1 MAINYNPK
9 IITDNLVLCLD
20 AANPKSYPG
29 SGTTWTDLSG
39 RGNTGTLVNGVG
51 YSSANKGSLVF
62 DGVDDYVTYNL
73 ANPYAETVIVW
84 AKSVTTTWNK
94 DGWIS
99 SSRQANGHIIHPN
112 NYYGAT
118 RDIEF
123 YVLSS
128 SVTFTQIG
136 RITTLSDITIPH
148 MYVYTTNGS
157 NEHKV
162 YIDGTLMITNTTSIT
177 RTTTPSPVS
186 TWIGSDQQGGRN
198 GQGNVYNY
206 FRYNRALSA
215 SEISQNYN
223 ATKSRYGL

>member
-1 MAINYNPK
+1 MAISYNPT
-9 IITDNLVLCLD
+9 IIRDNLVLCLD
-20 AANPKSYPG
+20 AANRKSYPTT
-29 SGTTWTDLSG
+29 GTTWTDLSG
-39 RGNTGTLVNGVG
+39 LGNTGTLVNGVG
-51 YSSANKGSLVF
+51 YVGTNGGALSF

-157 NEHKV
+157 NEHKA

-177 RTTTPSPVS
+177 RTTTPSLVS
-186 TWIGSDQQGGRN
+186 TWIGNDQQGGRN
-198 GQGNVYNY
+198 GQGNVYNCL
-206 FRYNRALSA
+206 RYNRALSA
-215 SEISQNYN
+215 AEIQQNFN